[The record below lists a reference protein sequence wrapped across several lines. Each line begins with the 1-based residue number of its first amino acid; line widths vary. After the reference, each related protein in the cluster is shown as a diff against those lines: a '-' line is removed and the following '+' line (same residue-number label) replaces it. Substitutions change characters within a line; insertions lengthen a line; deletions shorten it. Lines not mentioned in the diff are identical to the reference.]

1 MTQPIKKRTSFN
13 PSKTLEKI
21 PPSLRE
27 PVDNEALILARLG
40 AQLLLEELDNKRV
53 VQPPVVILQLVVD
66 GLQLRQVR
74 QLLFL
79 LLLLLLVV
87 ATARLLG
94 VRLGSLGLAIQV
106 VDGLGDD
113 LLRVDVVDLVMGGQ
127 LRGYR
132 RFADAR
138 RTEDTDFEGLFE

>member
-53 VQPPVVILQLVVD
+53 VYNNV
-66 GLQLRQVR
+66 
-74 QLLFL
+74 LLC
-79 LLLLLLVV
+79 
-87 ATARLLG
+87 
-94 VRLGSLGLAIQV
+94 
-106 VDGLGDD
+106 
-113 LLRVDVVDLVMGGQ
+113 RVKQ
-127 LRGYR
+127 S
-132 RFADAR
+132 A
-138 RTEDTDFEGLFE
+138 